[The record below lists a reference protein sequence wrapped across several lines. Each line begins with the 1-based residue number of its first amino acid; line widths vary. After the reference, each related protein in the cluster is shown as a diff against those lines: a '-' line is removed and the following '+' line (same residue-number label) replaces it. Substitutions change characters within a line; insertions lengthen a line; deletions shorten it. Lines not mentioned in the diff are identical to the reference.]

1 MNATLTT
8 AAPATSGQRVPHR
21 AVTGVVCVALAAVV
35 AAMSSL
41 NVALPDIAR
50 STHADPDPADL
61 DHRRLLAG
69 LRRAAAA
76 RQARSATGSA
86 AAAPCSIGLGDLRR
100 RLGGRH
106 DGRPARTS

>member
-21 AVTGVVCVALAAVV
+21 AVTAVVCVALAAVV

-50 STHADPDPADL
+50 STQADSTELTWIVDAYSLFFAAMLLPAGAIGDRFG
-61 DHRRLLAG
+61 RRLTL
-69 LRRAAAA
+69 LDRPR
-76 RQARSATGSA
+76 
-86 AAAPCSIGLGDLRR
+86 DLRG
-100 RLGGRH
+100 RLGSRH
-106 DGRPARTS
+106 DGRRGAPS